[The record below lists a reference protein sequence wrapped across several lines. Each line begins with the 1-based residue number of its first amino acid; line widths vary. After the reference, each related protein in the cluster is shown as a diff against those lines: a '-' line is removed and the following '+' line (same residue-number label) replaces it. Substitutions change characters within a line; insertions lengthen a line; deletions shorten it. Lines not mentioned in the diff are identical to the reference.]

1 MEETEKKEKRILK
14 LIPKEFLP
22 LVKKSIDYAKKYY
35 EGKMRFN
42 GDPMIVHT
50 LSVAIDLR
58 EIRMD
63 IATVIAGIL
72 HEVDLTTE
80 EKNIKENFGEEIF
93 FLIQDS
99 RRVRDVTEATDTDTD
114 IIIKYILNSSKDLRP
129 VILKILDKKND
140 VDTIKNIPVE
150 KKKEA
155 LNKALN
161 IYSVLAEYL
170 HFEEIKK
177 EIEENA
183 FKEYLPTEYES
194 INKKLKEGNINNTLF
209 TKYKKAL
216 EKNMKDISPKPSIA
230 GRVKSKYSIY
240 KKLKKYEK
248 EWINPKI
255 DSLEDL
261 IAFRIVFK
269 DEDNCYKGLEKL
281 MDNAEINYEK
291 FDDYISNPKKNG
303 YRAMHFPA
311 KFPTIS
317 PLYIEVQILTEEMY
331 YTNTYGTASHIA
343 YKASKSRYANPTNE
357 YNWVEEIQ
365 KQIEKCQDKSNKISS
380 IPVKADIFKE
390 EVFAFTPK
398 NKIIPLEKGDTVLD
412 FAFKLHTHIG
422 NSATGAKIN
431 GKPVSLATKVET
443 GNIVEI
449 KTDKNK
455 TYQQEKALQF
465 VNSESTKNKIKKFL
479 SKSLKK

>member
-1 MEETEKKEKRILK
+1 MEEIEKKEKRILK
-14 LIPKEFLP
+14 WIPKKFLP
-22 LVKKSIDYAKKYY
+22 EVKKSIEYAKKYY
-35 EGKMRFN
+35 KDKKRFN
-42 GDPMIVHT
+42 GDPMIIHT
-50 LSVAIDLR
+50 LNVATDLK
-58 EIRMD
+58 EMKMD
-63 IATVIAGIL
+63 TATVIAAIL
-72 HEVDLTTE
+72 HEVDLNTE
-80 EKNIKENFGEEIF
+80 EENIKENFGEEIF

-99 RRVRDVTEATDTDTD
+99 KRVRDVTEATDTDTE

-194 INKKLKEGNINNTLF
+194 ISKKLKENNINSTLF
-209 TKYKKAL
+209 TKYKKIL
-216 EKNMKDISPKPSIA
+216 EENMIDISPKPSIA
-230 GRVKSKYSIY
+230 GRIKSKYSIY

-281 MDNAEINYEK
+281 MDNAEIHYER

-303 YRAMHFPA
+303 YKAMHFPMR
-311 KFPTIS
+311 FPQIS
-317 PLYIEVQILTEEMY
+317 PLYIEMQILTDDMY
-331 YTNTYGTASHIA
+331 FTNTYGSASHIA

-357 YNWVEEIQ
+357 YHWVKEIQ
-365 KQIEKCQDKSNKISS
+365 EQIEECQEKSNKVFS
-380 IPVKADIFKE
+380 IPIKADIFE
-390 EVFAFTPK
+390 EEAFAFTPK

-412 FAFKLHTHIG
+412 FAYRLHTHIG
-422 NSATGAKIN
+422 NSATGAKVN
-431 GKPVSLATKVET
+431 GKPASLSSIVQT
-443 GNIVEI
+443 GDVVEI

-455 TYQQEKALQF
+455 NHQQEKALQYS
-465 VNSESTKNKIKKFL
+465 NSESTRSKIKKSL
-479 SKSLKK
+479 AKNLKK